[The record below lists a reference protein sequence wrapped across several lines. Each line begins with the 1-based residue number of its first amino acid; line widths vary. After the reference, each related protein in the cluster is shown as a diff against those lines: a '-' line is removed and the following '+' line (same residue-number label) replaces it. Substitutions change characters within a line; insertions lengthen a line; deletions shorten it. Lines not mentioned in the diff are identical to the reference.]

1 MGEMSLSARE
11 PLSCPLLP
19 DRDPQRDFFVCD
31 IINAAPKADVG
42 SMEHPIF
49 SLSTKPDLRPRHYE
63 HNGLS
68 IDIKP
73 SSDGIATVHDR
84 DILIFCI
91 SQLIRALND
100 GREVSQLVRFQASD
114 LLRATN
120 RMTTGRG
127 YDLLKANLAQDPI
140 TGPAGAAHVASPITV
155 SITRRRN
162 RPGVHVQTH
171 TRTLCNTGASPTT
184 HVG

>member
-1 MGEMSLSARE
+1 MGEVSLWMKCRFCPRSYEQPASSRPASAT
-11 PLSCPLLP
+11 
-19 DRDPQRDFFVCD
+19 QFFVCD
-31 IINAAPKADVG
+31 IFNAAPKADVG

-73 SSDGIATVHDR
+73 SSDGMATVHDR

-100 GREVSQLVRFQASD
+100 GREVSQVARF
-114 LLRATN
+114 
-120 RMTTGRG
+120 
-127 YDLLKANLAQDPI
+127 
-140 TGPAGAAHVASPITV
+140 
-155 SITRRRN
+155 
-162 RPGVHVQTH
+162 
-171 TRTLCNTGASPTT
+171 
-184 HVG
+184 